1 MKKDDTQKIYE
12 LAFLVNPSLPE
23 EELLSLIG
31 NVRSWAKDAGCEIS
45 KETMPQK
52 RKLGYSVNKFQSA
65 FLVSLIIKGPSDV
78 PEILNKKIIA
88 ENNILRHLF
97 VNYTQKEL
105 DQLEQI
111 GKAVRIRREVSL
123 QPAQV
128 TSPTPISSA
137 PIKEEAP
144 KEKEEA
150 MDKESLK
157 EIDKRLEEILGKSF

>member
-12 LAFLVNPSLPE
+12 LALLINPSLPE

-31 NVRSWAKDAGCEIS
+31 NLRNWAKDASCEIV
-45 KETMPQK
+45 KETVPQK

-88 ENNILRHLF
+88 EDNILRHLF
-97 VNYTQKEL
+97 VNYAQKEL
-105 DQLEQI
+105 DQLEQT
-111 GKAVRIRREVSL
+111 GKAIRIRREVAL
-123 QPAQV
+123 QPAQA
-128 TSPTPISSA
+128 TISPISPTPI
-137 PIKEEAP
+137 KKEAP

-157 EIDKRLEEILGKSF
+157 EIDKRLEEILGKGF